1 MGYVFKNF
9 AFLNFVHWKKLKLLL
24 YLQENDDADSR
35 GVTLEEAVVDDSLEV
50 VVDYSHES
58 EYQRKQAWKQKQR

>member
-1 MGYVFKNF
+1 M
-9 AFLNFVHWKKLKLLL
+9 WQL

-50 VVDYSHES
+50 VVDYSYES
-58 EYQRKQAWKQKQR
+58 KYQRKQA

>member
-1 MGYVFKNF
+1 MCQ
-9 AFLNFVHWKKLKLLL
+9 L

-50 VVDYSHES
+50 VVDYSYES
-58 EYQRKQAWKQKQR
+58 KYQRKQAWKQKQCLMLYISLNSAKRLQVL